1 MPWKETCVM
10 EERMRFVLAAKKEGA
25 VMTLVCAE
33 AGISRQRGYTL
44 LRRYEAE
51 GVAGGLRKNPPDGDA
66 GLQRA

>member
-25 VMTLVCAE
+25 VMSRLCAE
-33 AGISRQRGYTL
+33 AGISRQTGYTL

-51 GVAGGLRKNPPDGDA
+51 GVHGLKDRS
-66 GLQRA
+66 